1 MRHKRAN
8 SFFSKLL
15 LKFGARAIM
24 LGSTAYYATDEAFR
38 DYRVRKHEEVHYKQR
53 KRDGLWTF
61 YFKYIWYQIHYG
73 YELNPYEKEARLE
86 SGVR

>member
-1 MRHKRAN
+1 MMHKRAN
-8 SFFSKLL
+8 SFFSKIL

-61 YFKYIWYQIHYG
+61 YVKYIWYQIHYG